1 MTPETMTIPR
11 ESPYY
16 DRIRALKERL
26 LLVSIGGTEY
36 RYLIREIREMTRR
49 ATNRLS
55 VGSILRKRSKQHSK
69 RKA

>member
-1 MTPETMTIPR
+1 MTIPR

-16 DRIRALKERL
+16 DRIRALRERL

-55 VGSILRKRSKQHSK
+55 VGSILRKRSKQRSK